1 MRLVNRFK
9 KGHVMNVPRPAIVCW
24 HDAHGDTERSWLD
37 ISEPNLI
44 DEPFVVNSVG
54 WLLPE
59 SHGGKSGHVSV
70 ALSWTPTDFV
80 DMVLHIPEAMVQS
93 VKFLE
98 SRNNGKVHGERQTM
112 VSDVL
117 KARRAKGE

>member
-1 MRLVNRFK
+1 
-9 KGHVMNVPRPAIVCW
+9 MNVPYPAIVTW

-37 ISEPNLI
+37 ISEPNLV

-59 SHGGKSGHVSV
+59 SHGGKQGHVSL
-70 ALSWTPTDFV
+70 ALSWSPADFV

-93 VKFLE
+93 VKVLE
-98 SRNNGKVHGERQTM
+98 SKKNGKVDGQRQTM
-112 VSDVL
+112 VGDVL
-117 KARRAKGE
+117 KTRRTKGE